1 MARYDFIKLNM
12 SIEWFQ
18 ELIAAIDDN
27 TSFNQKCIDNLEN
40 TDNVEIDICKDY
52 IHRNNE
58 IKEKLI
64 NHCKEYCEKNEI
76 VSVFKNELIELI
88 WILLENSVMSRED
101 YEDYTE
107 ELVKHNETLKQYN
120 EDLVKYAKTLA
131 EFRKFIKTTNEN
143 EQYLISVI
151 EQYKEKYGELP
162 VEEE

>member
-27 TSFNQKCIDNLEN
+27 TSFNQKCIDNSEN
-40 TDNVEIDICKDY
+40 TGNDEVEFFKDY

-64 NHCKEYCEKNEI
+64 NHCKEYCEKNGI
-76 VSVFKNELIELI
+76 VSVFKNELIQLV
-88 WILLENSVMSRED
+88 WILLENTVISRAPS
-101 YEDYTE
+101 E
-107 ELVKHNETLKQYN
+107 ELIELQERLIEETDKVIEYQNKLI
-120 EDLVKYAKTLA
+120 KTKV
-131 EFRKFIKTTNEN
+131 EFREFTEKAIEF